1 MTALT
6 SNDTAHKI
14 QQGISYKQEGNA
26 AFLQR
31 DYVQALRSYH
41 YATLV
46 RTHVA
51 LMHTRAFTHI
61 CSI

>member
-6 SNDTAHKI
+6 NNDTAHKI
-14 QQGISYKQEGNA
+14 QQGILYKQEGNA

-31 DYVQALRSYH
+31 DYVRALRSYH

-51 LMHTRAFTHI
+51 LMHTRASMHV